1 MYLTGLGANNARSRM
16 PQASSPMGALL
27 TYPTK
32 DTLDGV
38 YALMRKA
45 QAGSSFGAAAG
56 NAFFFDPHGAR
67 MATPDSWNRALG
79 SVLGMNATG
88 LDYVFQGLAPHA
100 PNTLSAAQYWAII
113 APWLLSIGEE
123 TR

>member
-1 MYLTGLGANNARSRM
+1 MYLTGLGASTRPRT
-16 PQASSPMGALL
+16 PQPSAPMGAV
-27 TYPTK
+27 TVYPNT
-32 DTLDGV
+32 DTLAGV

-45 QAGSSFGAAAG
+45 QAGSAFGAAAG

-67 MATPDSWNRALG
+67 ISTPDGWNRALG

-88 LDYVFQGLAPHA
+88 LDYVFAKLAPHTGT
-100 PNTLSAAQYWAII
+100 TLSAAQYWAIM